1 MKKNKKILIVGGGL
15 GGLATAI
22 CLSDKN
28 FEITII
34 EKNSNLGGKINY
46 FEKDGYKF
54 DTGPSLITL
63 PHIFE
68 NLFKKAGENI
78 YEHLKLDKIN
88 PLFKY
93 MFEENDNL
101 IYSSDL
107 SDLEKI
113 FNENEINDLDNFYS
127 FLEKSSRLF
136 RLSEKTF
143 FQKPLLSFPTLSG
156 LNAFIDSPFY
166 LFLQNY
172 SKFIEKNFQNKKI
185 RKIFHRY
192 PTYVGSSPYKSSAI
206 LSIIPFMELTYGG
219 WYIHGGIYKLIEAIE
234 KILISKNIKIIK
246 NTKVSSINHNN
257 GNIKSVSLDS
267 GEEISTDI
275 VVSNVDPSITKTM
288 VDKRAYV
295 NEKSL
300 SMSGLVLLVGINKK
314 IPEIIHHNVI
324 FSKNYKREFD
334 DIFEKKQFPS
344 EPTVYIN
351 CPSKTDDSLAP
362 PNSESVFLM
371 CNTPATKDI
380 WGKIQIENAIHKIR
394 KVLSK
399 HKLEKIIDKADFIE
413 PITPNDFEKKYASP
427 YGSIYGKV
435 SHGISGTIFRSS
447 NKNNKLKGLY
457 YVGGGVH
464 PGGGTPTVIMSAEIV
479 SKLIMADYE

>member
-1 MKKNKKILIVGGGL
+1 
-15 GGLATAI
+15 
-22 CLSDKN
+22 
-28 FEITII
+28 
-34 EKNSNLGGKINY
+34 
-46 FEKDGYKF
+46 
-54 DTGPSLITL
+54 
-63 PHIFE
+63 
-68 NLFKKAGENI
+68 
-78 YEHLKLDKIN
+78 
-88 PLFKY
+88 
-93 MFEENDNL
+93 
-101 IYSSDL
+101 
-107 SDLEKI
+107 
-113 FNENEINDLDNFYS
+113 
-127 FLEKSSRLF
+127 
-136 RLSEKTF
+136 
-143 FQKPLLSFPTLSG
+143 
-156 LNAFIDSPFY
+156 
-166 LFLQNY
+166 
-172 SKFIEKNFQNKKI
+172 
-185 RKIFHRY
+185 
-192 PTYVGSSPYKSSAI
+192 
-206 LSIIPFMELTYGG
+206 MELTYGG

-257 GNIKSVSLDS
+257 GNIKSGSLDS
-267 GEEISTDI
+267 GEKISADI

-380 WGKIQIENAIHKIR
+380 WGKIQIENAINKIR